1 MEYYPLSYQ
10 QQKLYKYSKV
20 HADDTEYNVL
30 QGIELKEPLNR
41 GHFEQAVKRILI
53 EEPILRCRIVE
64 KDFTPVQFAAD
75 ISDYTVTY
83 KNISDGELEA
93 EIENLETAPFKVEGG
108 SLFQIFVLSFSNG
121 KTILFLR
128 LHHIICDG
136 WSFQLLM
143 KKFIT
148 YYFSTDTENDSPVQS
163 LDYTYY
169 DYAYEQTLPDTV
181 ERYTKR
187 KQFWKKMTNDNVTAL
202 NLPYSFAQKQE
213 YTRIGNRKLYH
224 MSRKQS
230 KKIEAFCKKQK
241 ISPFTLLILSLI
253 HI

>member
-83 KNISDGELEA
+83 KNISDGA
-93 EIENLETAPFKVEGG
+93 
-108 SLFQIFVLSFSNG
+108 
-121 KTILFLR
+121 
-128 LHHIICDG
+128 D
-136 WSFQLLM
+136 
-143 KKFIT
+143 
-148 YYFSTDTENDSPVQS
+148 
-163 LDYTYY
+163 
-169 DYAYEQTLPDTV
+169 
-181 ERYTKR
+181 R
-187 KQFWKKMTNDNVTAL
+187 KSVV
-202 NLPYSFAQKQE
+202 
-213 YTRIGNRKLYH
+213 
-224 MSRKQS
+224 
-230 KKIEAFCKKQK
+230 
-241 ISPFTLLILSLI
+241 
-253 HI
+253 